1 MSNTCSHCLQAAAT
15 AIGSSLAVGQTGV
28 VEAANSAA
36 FGTSNA
42 SAIATANATTIAL
55 AADNGTCTVYP
66 VGSYGDALSAVLSDN
81 DTEAAAA
88 GIAAGFAQGC
98 CVSSVTALSV
108 LDLIALDGC
117 TSIIGGILLRKFAS
131 SACIIHDHFTYHCT
145 QCTTV

>member
-1 MSNTCSHCLQAAAT
+1 MCSCCFQAAAT
-15 AIGSSLAVGQTGV
+15 AIGSSLNVGQTGV

-55 AADNGTCTVYP
+55 AADNGTCTSYP
-66 VGSYGDALSAVLSDN
+66 VGSYGNALSSVLSDN

-108 LDLIALDGC
+108 LDLIALEGC
-117 TSIIGGILLRKFAS
+117 TSIIGAILLRELTS
-131 SACIIHDHFTYHCT
+131 SARTIVSYFVTSY
-145 QCTTV
+145 